1 MNIIKNKEI
10 VFLDR
15 STFPKNIKFSKIDF
29 NHTWK
34 KYNFTKQSD
43 VKKRIKNA
51 NIVVTNK
58 VNLNKKNLIGAKKLE
73 LIAITATGTNIIDL
87 NYCKKNSISVCNLR
101 NYASISVAEHVLTL
115 LLALSKNI
123 KGLERD
129 INKKIWQKRKVFA
142 LLSREI
148 NDLNGKTLGI
158 IGKGSIGIKVGKLAK
173 AFGMKV
179 KFFSVR
185 KYKGIEFKKFIS
197 SLDYISIHCP
207 LNRNTENLITIKE
220 LKLMKTNLI
229 LINTARGG
237 IVNEADLT
245 KALKLKIIAG
255 AGIDVTTTEPPNPLH
270 AYYSILNKSNFI
282 WTPHT
287 AWASQETLQG
297 AINQLIENI
306 NSFYKGKKRNIV

>member
-1 MNIIKNKEI
+1 MTIVEKKEI

-43 VKKRIKNA
+43 VSKRIKNA
-51 NIVVTNK
+51 NIIVTNK
-58 VNLNKKNLIGAKKLE
+58 VNLNKKNLIGAKNLE

-101 NYASISVAEHVLTL
+101 NYASISVAEHVITL

-129 INKKIWQKRKVFA
+129 INNKIWQKRKVFA

-173 AFGMKV
+173 AFGMKI

-185 KYKGIEFKKFIS
+185 KYKKTEFKKFIS

-207 LNRNTENLITIKE
+207 LNHNTENLITINE
-220 LKLMKTNLI
+220 LKLMKKSLI

-237 IVNEADLT
+237 IVNEVDLT
-245 KALKLKIIAG
+245 KALKRKIIAG
-255 AGIDVTTTEPPNPLH
+255 AGIDVTSIEPPNPSH

-287 AWASQETLQG
+287 AWASQETLQD